1 MLSYPITGLKRPLG
15 LNEAEGPKIIVNRH
29 VKVARLSDLRNGR
42 LYPKE
47 ISMALISVR
56 G

>member
-15 LNEAEGPKIIVNRH
+15 LHEAEGPKITVNRH

-42 LYPKE
+42 LYPQD
-47 ISMALISVR
+47 ISLLLISVR